1 MDSFFILAL
10 ESEIVV
16 IPVSLSETALHPFC
30 VLALLHSRHES
41 LETVKDFLGN
51 EARQAFRT
59 VVGRCPVQ
67 HESFL
72 VRFGKLSAFVQGQ
85 EFREPRD
92 VFPQEGI

>member
-16 IPVSLSETALHPFC
+16 IPVSLPETALHTFC

-51 EARQAFRT
+51 EAR
-59 VVGRCPVQ
+59 
-67 HESFL
+67 
-72 VRFGKLSAFVQGQ
+72 
-85 EFREPRD
+85 
-92 VFPQEGI
+92 